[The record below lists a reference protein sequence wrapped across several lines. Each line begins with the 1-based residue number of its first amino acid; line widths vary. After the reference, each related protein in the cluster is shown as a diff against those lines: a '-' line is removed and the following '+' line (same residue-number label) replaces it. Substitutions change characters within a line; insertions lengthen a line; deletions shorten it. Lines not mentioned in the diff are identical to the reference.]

1 MADGDGGLELSDLP
15 NDILAYILDQLK
27 DTRAAART
35 SVLSRRWRNLWA
47 RIPRLFFRNHQPHD
61 SSHVSDALAA
71 HAAHAVSAITQLTVM
86 SLYSATPD
94 ATASWLCVA
103 APLISGELR
112 FRNRSMVTISTL
124 IQELGEEVVEERGV
138 FELPCFPKATVIR
151 LSLGFLGLSLPPSGV
166 FSAQPALR
174 KLHLEYVQ
182 FHGECT
188 LDDGMMPFLKE
199 LVIFRV
205 RGLANLT
212 VKLKSLIQMFLWE
225 ILDLVRLNAVVPGLK
240 NLCVSLS
247 LRRWNL
253 PSVRIVAEEVEDF
266 SWGTW
271 YDPGFVEFSEMP
283 YLRMVTPPYVFP
295 YGEHKVELNQNC
307 QRFLRHFSRIHSL
320 MLLVKFTPGLGDV
333 WPLMEGI
340 TRLPDIT
347 ILYLHLV
354 ARRHAYGASVLH
366 ILAMCTGISKLI
378 LQIQADFEGGIPCSL
393 NCICHQPPS
402 QGAQNV
408 VLMCLEEVEIKNFNG
423 KKHELDFVKVLFKAA
438 PELRRMRFSTNLVD
452 VEKISSLPESF
463 DDSVERE
470 FSDCDLSDT
479 ESKMEGITSL
489 PNIEILSLVL
499 FSHGHVI
506 GASVLYLLR
515 MCTGIR
521 ELSLKLPEN
530 SEVLNTCP
538 LNCICDQKPN
548 WRDEHILMKF
558 LREAEILNFRG
569 KGHEVDLVKL
579 LLRAA
584 PGLRRLRITCHRY
597 FAAWERL
604 SEYLQRLAGHH
615 SKLRSVEVSQVMTP
629 LQP

>member
-15 NDILAYILDQLK
+15 DDILAYILDQLKDTHAAARTSVLSRRWRNLWARIPRLFFWNRQPHDSSHVSDALAAHAASAITQLNVMSLYSATPDATASWLRVAAPLVSGELCFVNRNPETQTTMADGDGGLELSDLPDDILAYILDQLK

-71 HAAHAVSAITQLTVM
+71 HAARADSAITQLTVM

-94 ATASWLCVA
+94 DTASWLRVA
-103 APLISGELR
+103 APLVSGELR

-124 IQELGEEVVEERGV
+124 IQELIQQVVEERGV
-138 FELPCFPKATVIR
+138 FELPCFPKATAIR

-174 KLHLEYVQ
+174 ELRLEYVQ
-182 FHGECT
+182 LHGECT
-188 LDDGMMPFLKE
+188 LDDAMMPFLEE

-240 NLCVSLS
+240 NLCVRLSLS
-247 LRRWNL
+247 RWNL
-253 PSVRIVAEEVEDF
+253 PSVRIVAEAVEDF

-271 YDPGFVEFSEMP
+271 YDPGFVELSEMP
-283 YLRMVTPPYVFP
+283 YLRMVTAPYVFP

-320 MLLVKFTPGLGDV
+320 MLLVKFTPDVFVAVQKISPFSLVLLSSKLDDV

-347 ILYLHLV
+347 VLYLHL
-354 ARRHAYGASVLH
+354 ATQGHTYGASVLH

-378 LQIQADFEGGIPCSL
+378 LQIQADFEGGIPCSV

-402 QGAQNV
+402 QGAQNFV
-408 VLMCLEEVEIKNFNG
+408 VRFLEEVEIKNFNG

-438 PELRRMRFSTNLVD
+438 PELRRMRFMST
-452 VEKISSLPESF
+452 
-463 DDSVERE
+463 E
-470 FSDCDLSDT
+470 FH
-479 ESKMEGITSL
+479 
-489 PNIEILSLVL
+489 VL
-499 FSHGHVI
+499 RTFS
-506 GASVLYLLR
+506 
-515 MCTGIR
+515 IR
-521 ELSLKLPEN
+521 
-530 SEVLNTCP
+530 T
-538 LNCICDQKPN
+538 
-548 WRDEHILMKF
+548 
-558 LREAEILNFRG
+558 A
-569 KGHEVDLVKL
+569 
-579 LLRAA
+579 
-584 PGLRRLRITCHRY
+584 
-597 FAAWERL
+597 
-604 SEYLQRLAGHH
+604 
-615 SKLRSVEVSQVMTP
+615 
-629 LQP
+629 

>member
-174 KLHLEYVQ
+174 KLHLE
-182 FHGECT
+182 
-188 LDDGMMPFLKE
+188 
-199 LVIFRV
+199 
-205 RGLANLT
+205 
-212 VKLKSLIQMFLWE
+212 
-225 ILDLVRLNAVVPGLK
+225 
-240 NLCVSLS
+240 
-247 LRRWNL
+247 WNL